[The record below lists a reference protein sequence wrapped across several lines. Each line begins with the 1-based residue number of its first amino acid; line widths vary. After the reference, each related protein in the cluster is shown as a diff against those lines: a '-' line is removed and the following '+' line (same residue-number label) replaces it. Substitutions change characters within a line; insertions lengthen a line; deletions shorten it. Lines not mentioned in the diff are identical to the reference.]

1 MHIAFVIDSLGGG
14 GAEQVVYRLVDGLS
28 ERGHKVDVVVLQ
40 TVIYHHLPQCVRV
53 FLLGGGPD
61 RLTEER
67 SAHVLAR
74 SIQLRPPSRTLEWA
88 HRAFEW
94 AQAANAL
101 NWNPRFPPS
110 LRLVRQARAVASY
123 LGVEGPDCVLPNI
136 ARAIW
141 ATLLG
146 LRMVGENVPVI
157 PMVHGDVHH
166 LSYRSRR
173 KFQHLFPGAAHFVGV
188 SRGVSESL
196 VKAVG
201 VSKESITTIY
211 NPVVTPDLHAKAAE
225 QPNHPWFRDRSTQI
239 ILAAGRLTKVKDYP
253 TLIHAFARLAR
264 LRPCRLIILGEG
276 SLRQELE
283 RLVGKMHLTDRVS
296 FPGWV
301 ENPFAFMAQ
310 ASLFVLSSI
319 SEGLPN
325 VLSEAMACG
334 CPCVSTDCP
343 FGPAEILRNGG
354 LGPLVPVG
362 DDAALAEAMAYVL
375 DHPPDGCVLRQRGM
389 DFSAERSVDAYEQL
403 IESLVASRTAKTP
416 DDARLT

>member
-14 GAEQVVYRLVDGLS
+14 GTEQVVYRLVDGLS

-40 TVIYHHLPQCVRV
+40 TIIYHHLPQSVRV
-53 FLLGGGPD
+53 FLLGGAPD
-61 RLTEER
+61 QLTKER

-74 SIQLRPPSRTLEWA
+74 SIQLCPPSRTLEWA

-101 NWNPRFPPS
+101 HWNPRFPPS

-123 LGVEGPDCVLPNI
+123 LEVEGPDCVLPNI
-136 ARAIW
+136 DRAIW
-141 ATLLG
+141 ATFLG
-146 LRMVGENVPVI
+146 RRMVGENMPVI
-157 PMVHGDVHH
+157 PMVHGDLHH
-166 LSYRSRR
+166 LSYRSRQ
-173 KFQHLFPGAAHFVGV
+173 KFQHLCPGAAHFVGV

-196 VKAVG
+196 VTAVG
-201 VSKESITTIY
+201 ISKESITTIY

-225 QPNHPWFRDRSTQI
+225 QPDHPWFRDRSTPI

-253 TLIHAFARLAR
+253 TLIHAFARLAG

-283 RLVGKMHLTDRVS
+283 RLVGEIHLTDQVS

-301 ENPFAFMAQ
+301 ENPFAFMAR

-325 VLSEAMACG
+325 VLLEAMACG
-334 CPCVSTDCP
+334 CPCVSTDCS
-343 FGPAEILRNGG
+343 FGPAEILHDGG

-362 DDAALAEAMAYVL
+362 DDAALAEVMGHVL
-375 DHPPDGCVLRQRGM
+375 DHPPDRRILQQRAM
-389 DFSAERSVDAYEQL
+389 DFSAARAVDAYEQL

-416 DDARLT
+416 EDTRLA